1 MESVMGSYTILITL
15 LAAGMLLIGAEI
27 FVPGAVIGTLGALCL
42 VAGAGMAFTISPV
55 LGGYV
60 TAGVVLLV
68 GITVV
73 LWIKFFPRSPIGRS
87 MTLSE
92 DGKTFKAS
100 DSHAGLVGKDG
111 VAHSELRPSGFALID
126 GKRIDVITEG
136 SLVPQGTPI
145 RVVRVEG
152 NRVIVRKRDS

>member
-1 MESVMGSYTILITL
+1 MGSYSVMIAL

-27 FVPGAVIGTLGALCL
+27 FVPGAVVGSLGALCL
-42 VAGAGMAFTISPV
+42 AAGAWMAFTISPV

-60 TAGVVLLV
+60 TAGVVLMV

-73 LWIKFFPRSPIGRS
+73 LWIKFFPRSPMGRH

-92 DGKTFKAS
+92 DGKAFKAS
-100 DSHAGLVGKDG
+100 DSHAALVGKDG
-111 VAHSELRPSGFALID
+111 VAQSELRPAGFALID
-126 GKRIDVITEG
+126 GKRIDVVTEG
-136 SLVPQGTPI
+136 SLVPRGTAI

-152 NRVIVRKRDS
+152 NRVVVRKKDA

>member
-1 MESVMGSYTILITL
+1 MEVGMESYTILVAL

-27 FVPGAVIGTLGALCL
+27 FVPGAVIGSLGALCL
-42 VAGAGMAFTISPV
+42 VAGAWMAFTISPA

-100 DSHAGLVGKDG
+100 DSHAALVGKDG
-111 VAHSELRPSGFALID
+111 VAQSDLRPAGYALID
-126 GKRIDVITEG
+126 GKRVDVITEG
-136 SLVPQGTPI
+136 GLVPSGASI

-152 NRVIVRKRDS
+152 NRIIVRKQDS

>member
-1 MESVMGSYTILITL
+1 MEIGMGSYTALIAL

-42 VAGAGMAFTISPV
+42 ASGCWMAFTISPV

-60 TAGVVLLV
+60 TAGVVLML
-68 GITVV
+68 GVV
-73 LWIKFFPRSPIGRS
+73 VALWIKFFPRSTIGRS

-92 DGKTFKAS
+92 DGKTFKSS
-100 DSHAGLVGKDG
+100 DSRAALVGKDG
-111 VAHSELRPSGFALID
+111 IAQSELRPAGFAVID
-126 GKRIDVITEG
+126 GKRVDVITEG
-136 SLVPQGTPI
+136 SLVPQGAPI

-152 NRVIVRKRDS
+152 NRVIVRVQGS